1 MPDYLNTELIG
12 NMLNLNIAHTEDKL
26 CNNIFDRFND
36 IPIIDKYEA
45 YQILDDE
52 WVNISIDLEIIQ
64 TEGFNATKKVD
75 PNLVLKKKGGKD
87 EEFQEGWIGHII
99 PFELVQH
106 TLLIEDYTALNN
118 LKNQLAEIPSKYES
132 LIESMSEDEKEICK
146 DVLNEDCDTF
156 VFKNISKKIK
166 ELNKDKSSEA
176 VSAREILKQAEI
188 LSKSE
193 KELKIQIKTDDALLQ
208 AKTKE
213 TIENLTDE
221 EVFNLLFDKWIKPI
235 TEKLNNM
242 PNLVIDNL
250 TNQILALQNKY
261 SSTYFEVENQ
271 IKETSKALSDMID
284 DLVGDE
290 FDMKGLSELK
300 SLLLGD
306 L

>member
-1 MPDYLNTELIG
+1 M
-12 NMLNLNIAHTEDKL
+12 
-26 CNNIFDRFND
+26 
-36 IPIIDKYEA
+36 
-45 YQILDDE
+45 
-52 WVNISIDLEIIQ
+52 
-64 TEGFNATKKVD
+64 
-75 PNLVLKKKGGKD
+75 
-87 EEFQEGWIGHII
+87 
-99 PFELVQH
+99 VQH

-242 PNLVIDNL
+242 L
-250 TNQILALQNKY
+250 T
-261 SSTYFEVENQ
+261 
-271 IKETSKALSDMID
+271 
-284 DLVGDE
+284 
-290 FDMKGLSELK
+290 
-300 SLLLGD
+300 
-306 L
+306 

>member
-1 MPDYLNTELIG
+1 M
-12 NMLNLNIAHTEDKL
+12 
-26 CNNIFDRFND
+26 
-36 IPIIDKYEA
+36 
-45 YQILDDE
+45 
-52 WVNISIDLEIIQ
+52 
-64 TEGFNATKKVD
+64 
-75 PNLVLKKKGGKD
+75 
-87 EEFQEGWIGHII
+87 
-99 PFELVQH
+99 
-106 TLLIEDYTALNN
+106 IEDYTALNN

>member
-1 MPDYLNTELIG
+1 MQD
-12 NMLNLNIAHTEDKL
+12 
-26 CNNIFDRFND
+26 
-36 IPIIDKYEA
+36 
-45 YQILDDE
+45 
-52 WVNISIDLEIIQ
+52 
-64 TEGFNATKKVD
+64 
-75 PNLVLKKKGGKD
+75 
-87 EEFQEGWIGHII
+87 
-99 PFELVQH
+99 
-106 TLLIEDYTALNN
+106 
-118 LKNQLAEIPSKYES
+118 
-132 LIESMSEDEKEICK
+132 
-146 DVLNEDCDTF
+146 
-156 VFKNISKKIK
+156 
-166 ELNKDKSSEA
+166 
-176 VSAREILKQAEI
+176 
-188 LSKSE
+188 
-193 KELKIQIKTDDALLQ
+193 
-208 AKTKE
+208 KTKE

>member
-1 MPDYLNTELIG
+1 M
-12 NMLNLNIAHTEDKL
+12 
-26 CNNIFDRFND
+26 
-36 IPIIDKYEA
+36 
-45 YQILDDE
+45 
-52 WVNISIDLEIIQ
+52 
-64 TEGFNATKKVD
+64 
-75 PNLVLKKKGGKD
+75 
-87 EEFQEGWIGHII
+87 
-99 PFELVQH
+99 
-106 TLLIEDYTALNN
+106 
-118 LKNQLAEIPSKYES
+118 
-132 LIESMSEDEKEICK
+132 
-146 DVLNEDCDTF
+146 
-156 VFKNISKKIK
+156 
-166 ELNKDKSSEA
+166 NKDKSSEA

-188 LSKSE
+188 LNKSE
-193 KELKIQIKTDDALLQ
+193 KKLKIQIKTDDALLQ
-208 AKTKE
+208 DKTKE